1 MGFFGTTKEEEAQL
15 REAATS
21 AGSDSANDSRRSMSS
36 NTDLSA
42 YDTAEEY
49 GYDDEDEEVVPTQR
63 NVVTDQDEIVP
74 KANTNNDTP
83 APNIDIN
90 EDHDDSTVLAHEPH
104 IPTSKENDSNSD
116 DENNDS
122 DISNPQELHGDH
134 YENFEDEENRLNR
147 EFTIERIR
155 THRSIEEMAEE
166 EIEDEEASI
175 HPSLHPSRKLSRVP
189 TNRADKDKV
198 YTPQE
203 LQFDSPDDKENPH
216 NWPHWKKWMVT
227 YTGAV
232 MCLVCS
238 LGSSMYTGG
247 IPEIM
252 VRFGASQELCLSG
265 LTFYLIGLALGPTLA
280 APLSE
285 VYGRKPIYIFSLPIA
300 MLFTMGVGLSK
311 NIGSILVLR
320 FFCGFFS
327 SPALSVASGTISD
340 VWANDPADQSFAV
353 AIFCLCPFLGPVL
366 GPIIGG
372 FASEHKNWQ
381 WSSAWILLMFF
392 GAVWPFTII
401 LPETYK
407 PVILTKIARK
417 RGLQVDAPKLNVAFL
432 KKVVRYNLLLPIKLI
447 YNEPIV
453 FILSLYISFIFAVL
467 FGFFEAF
474 PVIFRGVYH
483 MDLGVSG
490 LPFISVGIGLFLGVL
505 LYVILDKVIFFPK
518 NPDGTRG
525 KRDENGNII
534 WDPPEKKLLVG
545 KIGAPC
551 LPIALFW
558 LGWTGRT
565 ESVHWMAPTASGVP
579 FGFGLILIFFSVVLY
594 FAMSFPPMFVA
605 SAIAA
610 NNLMRYIMA
619 SVFPLFTVQCFEN
632 LGIGWAGSLFAFISL
647 AMVPVPF
654 IFGRYGPKFRE
665 RSPYGYVAF
674 FKKMAQEKAMKEAAA
689 AAAAAKEKQS
699 QDSEVASSVSEEL
712 HEEEPKA
719 PENVVAD
726 KV

>member
-1 MGFFGTTKEEEAQL
+1 MGFFGTSKEEEAQL
-15 REAATS
+15 REAAPS
-21 AGSDSANDSRRSMSS
+21 AASDSAQDSRLSVSS

-49 GYDDEDEEVVPTQR
+49 ADDESNAIASQNEANINNQER
-63 NVVTDQDEIVP
+63 IS
-74 KANTNNDTP
+74 KATSNNDTP
-83 APNIDIN
+83 DLNIDSENDDHDDVSTVQANNSHNQIVKDNGKDIN
-90 EDHDDSTVLAHEPH
+90 DDDGEDGDDHDDSDATNPRVLVQG
-104 IPTSKENDSNSD
+104 IY
-116 DENNDS
+116 DEF
-122 DISNPQELHGDH
+122 G
-134 YENFEDEENRLNR
+134 DEENRLNR
-147 EFTIERIR
+147 QFTIERIKS
-155 THRSIEEMAEE
+155 HRSIDEMAEE
-166 EIEDEEASI
+166 EIEQEEAS
-175 HPSLHPSRKLSRVP
+175 LHPKKQVSVTP
-189 TNRADKDKV
+189 TGVDSEKI

-203 LQFDSPDDKENPH
+203 LQFDSPEDKANPH

-227 YTGAV
+227 YTGAF

-252 VRFGASQELCLSG
+252 IRFEASQELCLSG
-265 LTFYLIGLALGPTLA
+265 LTFYLVGLALGPTLA

-381 WSSAWILLMFF
+381 WSSSWILLMFF

-407 PVILTKIARK
+407 PVILTKIARS
-417 RGLQVDAPKLNVAFL
+417 RGLKVDAPRLNVAFL
-432 KKVVRYNLLLPIKLI
+432 KKVAKYNLLLPIKLI
-447 YNEPIV
+447 YSEPIV

-505 LYVILDKVIFFPK
+505 LYVILDMVIFFPK

-534 WDPPEKKLLVG
+534 WDAPERKLLVG

-565 ESVHWMAPTASGVP
+565 DSVHWMAPTASGVP

-610 NNLMRYIMA
+610 NNLMRYLMA

-689 AAAAAKEKQS
+689 AKEKQG
-699 QDSEVASSVSEEL
+699 SESDEGSSEGEQQQQ
-712 HEEEPKA
+712 A
-719 PENVVAD
+719 PESVVAE

>member
-1 MGFFGTTKEEEAQL
+1 MGLFGTSKEEEDQL
-15 REAATS
+15 RQAAAAASNTS
-21 AGSDSANDSRRSMSS
+21 DNAQDSRRSFSS
-36 NTDLSA
+36 NTDASA

-49 GYDDEDEEVVPTQR
+49 DNEDDTHGVTHNNHEVFQKPAS
-63 NVVTDQDEIVP
+63 I
-74 KANTNNDTP
+74 NDTP
-83 APNIDIN
+83 APNLSQSDDDHSTVRAHDLHHTP
-90 EDHDDSTVLAHEPH
+90 EAKGKDDEQDHDD
-104 IPTSKENDSNSD
+104 NDEEVD
-116 DENNDS
+116 DS
-122 DISNPQELHGDH
+122 DISHPKVIHGDH
-134 YENFEDEENRLNR
+134 YDIDEENRLNR
-147 EFTIERIR
+147 QFTIERMR
-155 THRSIEEMAEE
+155 SHRSIEEMAEE
-166 EIEDEEASI
+166 EIEQEKE
-175 HPSLHPSRKLSRVP
+175 SLHPKKTGSASP
-189 TNRADKDKV
+189 TGQPDEKV

-203 LQFDSPDDKENPH
+203 LQFDSPEDMANPH
-216 NWPHWKKWMVT
+216 NWAKWKKWVIT
-227 YTGAV
+227 YTASFL
-232 MCLVCS
+232 CLVCS
-238 LGSSMYTGG
+238 LGSSLYTGG

-265 LTFYLIGLALGPTLA
+265 LTFYLLGLAIGPALA

-285 VYGRKPIYIFSLPIA
+285 VYGRKPVYVYSLPIA

-311 NIGSILVLR
+311 NIRTLLVLR

-327 SPALSVASGTISD
+327 SPAMSVASGTISD
-340 VWANDPADQSFAV
+340 LWANDPAEQSFAV
-353 AIFCLCPFLGPVL
+353 AIFCLSPFLGPVI

-392 GAVWPFTII
+392 GAVWPFTV
-401 LPETYK
+401 LSPETYK
-407 PVILTKIARK
+407 PVILTRTARK
-417 RGLQVDAPKLNVAFL
+417 RGLKVDAPTVDIAFL
-432 KKVVRYNLLLPIKLI
+432 KKVVKYNLLLPIKLI
-447 YNEPIV
+447 YSEPIV
-453 FILSLYISFIFAVL
+453 LILSLYISFIFAVL

-490 LPFISVGIGLFLGVL
+490 LPFIAVGLGLIFGIVV
-505 LYVILDKVIFFPK
+505 YVILDKIMFFPK

-525 KRDENGNII
+525 KRDENGNFI
-534 WDPPEKKLLVG
+534 WDPPERKLLIG

-565 ESVHWMAPTASGVP
+565 ASVHWMAPTASGFP
-579 FGFGLILIFFSVVLY
+579 FGFGLILIFLSVVLY
-594 FAMSFPPMFVA
+594 FAMSFPPMYVA

-610 NNLMRYIMA
+610 NNLMRYILA

-654 IFGRYGPKFRE
+654 IFSRYGAKFRE

-689 AAAAAKEKQS
+689 AKAKEAQGS
-699 QDSEVASSVSEEL
+699 EGSSDSDQQ
-712 HEEEPKA
+712 PNA
-719 PENVVAD
+719 PEEVVAQ